1 MLSDQDIFHR
11 YQSKVHEFSKKADIT
26 LIGHSLF
33 DMWDD
38 LPTGTPT
45 LSGKT
50 VANLGLSGVSTRQY
64 LDVIIKPQRIQHIGE
79 SVFLFLGVNDICKEP
94 DYSPSQVMAWLSQI
108 LQHLHTRSP
117 HSQYYLLEA
126 TPVNHISTV
135 NNAQI
140 NILNRYL
147 KTHCPVYVTYI
158 ETLLHF
164 CNPAGE
170 LDLALCTD
178 GLHFN
183 AEGYQ
188 VLKTLLETYL

>member
-1 MLSDQDIFHR
+1 MLSDQDIFYR
-11 YQSKVHEFSKKADIT
+11 YQTKVKEFSKKANIT

-33 DMWDD
+33 DMWDE
-38 LPTGTPT
+38 LPAGTPT

-94 DYSPSQVMAWLSQI
+94 DYSPAQVMVWLNQI
-108 LQHLHTRSP
+108 LQHLRAQSP
-117 HSQYYLLEA
+117 NSHYYLLGA

-140 NILNRYL
+140 NELNGHL
-147 KTHCPVYVTYI
+147 KTHCPADVTYI
-158 ETLLHF
+158 DTMQSF

-188 VLKTLLETYL
+188 VLKALLEKHL